1 MGTNGQFGSI
11 RKLPSGRYQV
21 RYFHLGRRITAD
33 HTFPTK
39 ADARAFLAG
48 VETDVKRGNYVDPS
62 AGRIMFGEY
71 AGWWIE
77 QRPLR
82 PRTRE
87 TYDSQLKHL
96 LRPFGP
102 AQLTAISPADVRTWH
117 GRLSQSELH
126 PNTVAKI
133 YRLLR
138 TILGTA
144 VDDGVLPSNPARIRG
159 ASKER
164 AVERPLLSWDDV
176 VELANAIEP
185 RFSAL
190 VWTAAASGLRF
201 GELSGLEMR
210 HLDVDRSELRV
221 DQALYFAKGSGPRL
235 GPPKTESAHRTVVVP
250 AQIIHRLCEHIES
263 FVDDARPKTLVFTS
277 VKGSP
282 LLNRT
287 FAPYWR
293 RALDELGM
301 TNIRFH
307 DLRHLAGTEAATAG
321 ASLREVMA
329 RMGHASSSASLRY
342 LKASEIRDRDIADAI
357 GARMP
362 VHRVDPR

>member
-1 MGTNGQFGSI
+1 MGTNGSFGSV
-11 RKLPSGRYQV
+11 RKLPSGRFQV
-21 RYFHLGRRITAD
+21 RYFHLGKRISAD
-33 HTFPTK
+33 STFATK

-48 VETDVKRGNYVDPS
+48 VKTDLKRGNYVDPS
-62 AGRIMFGEY
+62 AGRITFAEY
-71 AGWWIE
+71 SVWWID

-96 LRPFGP
+96 LAAFGR
-102 AQLTAISPADVRTWH
+102 AQLSVISSADVRVWH
-117 GRLSQSELH
+117 GRLSQSGLH
-126 PNTVAKI
+126 PNTVSKI

-138 TILGTA
+138 TILTTA
-144 VDDGVLPSNPARIRG
+144 VDDGALSTNPARIRG

-164 AVERPLLSWDDV
+164 AVERPLLTWDDV
-176 VELANAIEP
+176 VAIADAIEP
-185 RFSAL
+185 RFNAL

-201 GELSGLEMR
+201 GELSGLAFR
-210 HLDVDRSELRV
+210 HLDFDRSELRV
-221 DQALYFAKGSGPRL
+221 SQTLYFKKGSGATL

-250 AQIIHRLCEHIES
+250 AQITQRLCSHIEA
-263 FVDDARPKTLVFTS
+263 FIDDRGPGDLIFTS
-277 VKGSP
+277 IKGRP

-287 FAPYWR
+287 FAPYWH
-293 RALDELGM
+293 RALDKTSLCD
-301 TNIRFH
+301 IRFH

-342 LKASEIRDRDIADAI
+342 LKAAEIRDRDIAEAI
-357 GARMP
+357 SRRMP
-362 VHRVDPR
+362 Q

>member
-21 RYFHLGRRITAD
+21 RYFHLGIRIAAD
-33 HTFPTK
+33 TTFATK

-48 VETDVKRGNYVDPS
+48 VETDLKRGHYVDPA
-62 AGRIMFGEY
+62 AGRITFGEY

-82 PRTRE
+82 PRTRD

-96 LRPFGP
+96 LGAFGP
-102 AQLTAISPADVRTWH
+102 AQLSAISPADVRGWH

-126 PNTVAKI
+126 PNTVAKV

-144 VDDGVLPSNPARIRG
+144 VDDGVLRSNPARIRG

-164 AVERPLLSWDDV
+164 AVERPLLTWNDV
-176 VELANAIEP
+176 VALADAIEP

-201 GELSGLEMR
+201 GELSGLEIR
-210 HLDVDRSELRV
+210 HIDFARSELRV

-250 AQIIHRLCEHIES
+250 EQIMLRLCEHIES
-263 FVDDARPKTLVFTS
+263 FVDGARPKTLVFTS

-293 RALDELGM
+293 RALDNVGM
-301 TNIRFH
+301 ADIRFH

-329 RMGHASSSASLRY
+329 RMGHASSAASLRY
-342 LKASEIRDRDIADAI
+342 LKAAEIRDRDIANAI

-362 VHRVDPR
+362 LR

>member
-1 MGTNGQFGSI
+1 MGTNGQFGST
-11 RKLPSGRYQV
+11 RKYQV
-21 RYFHLGRRITAD
+21 RYFHLGKRVAAD
-33 HTFPTK
+33 TTFPTK
-39 ADARAFLAG
+39 ADARAFLAS
-48 VETDVKRGNYVDPS
+48 VETDLKRGNHVDPS
-62 AGRIMFGEY
+62 AGRITFGEY

-96 LRPFGP
+96 MRAFGP
-102 AQLTAISPADVRTWH
+102 AQLSAISPVDVRTWH

-138 TILGTA
+138 TILTTA

-164 AVERPLLSWDDV
+164 AVERPLLTWDHV
-176 VELANAIEP
+176 VALAGAIEP

-201 GELSGLEMR
+201 GELTGLEIR
-210 HLDVDRSELRV
+210 HLDVARSELRV

-235 GPPKTESAHRTVVVP
+235 GPPKSESAHRTVVVP
-250 AQIIHRLCEHIES
+250 AQIIHRLCDHIAS

-277 VKGSP
+277 MKGSP

-293 RALDELGM
+293 RALHEVEM

-362 VHRVDPR
+362 Q

>member
-48 VETDVKRGNYVDPS
+48 VETDLKRGNYVDPS
-62 AGRIMFGEY
+62 AGRITFGEY

-77 QRPLR
+77 ERPLR

-87 TYDSQLKHL
+87 TYDSQLKRL
-96 LRPFGP
+96 LSAFGT
-102 AQLTAISPADVRTWH
+102 AQLSTISPADVRTWH

-164 AVERPLLSWDDV
+164 AVERPLLTWDHV
-176 VELANAIEP
+176 VALAGAIEP
-185 RFSAL
+185 RFNAL

-201 GELSGLEMR
+201 GELSGLEVR

-221 DQALYFAKGSGPRL
+221 NQTLSFKKGSGPTL
-235 GPPKTESAHRTVVVP
+235 GPPKTDSAHRTVVVP
-250 AQIIHRLCEHIES
+250 GQITHRLCEHIDT
-263 FVDDARPKTLVFTS
+263 FTTRRKPTDLVFTS
-277 VKGSP
+277 IKGSP

-293 RALDELGM
+293 ATVAANGM
-301 TNIRFH
+301 VDIRFH

-342 LKASEIRDRDIADAI
+342 LKASEIRDRNIADAI

-362 VHRVDPR
+362 KS

>member
-1 MGTNGQFGSI
+1 MGTNSSFGSV
-11 RKLPSGRYQV
+11 RKLPSGRFQV
-21 RYFHLGRRITAD
+21 RYFHLGRRTSAD
-33 HTFPTK
+33 STFATK

-48 VETDVKRGNYVDPS
+48 VETDLKRGTYVDPS
-62 AGRIMFGEY
+62 AGRITFAEY

-77 QRPLR
+77 RRPLR

-96 LRPFGP
+96 LAAFGP
-102 AQLTAISPADVRTWH
+102 AQLSVISSADVRTWH
-117 GRLSQSELH
+117 GRLSQSGLH
-126 PNTVAKI
+126 PNTVSKI

-138 TILGTA
+138 TILTTA

-159 ASKER
+159 ASKEHS
-164 AVERPLLSWDDV
+164 VERPLLTWDDV
-176 VELANAIEP
+176 VTLAGAIEP
-185 RFSAL
+185 RFSAM

-201 GELSGLEMR
+201 GELSGLTIR
-210 HLDVDRSELRV
+210 HLDLDRSELRV
-221 DQALYFAKGSGPRL
+221 SQTLYFKKGSGATL

-250 AQIIHRLCEHIES
+250 TQITQRLCDHIEM
-263 FVDDARPKTLVFTS
+263 FVNKRGRDDLVFTS
-277 VKGSP
+277 VMGSP

-293 RALDELGM
+293 RAVADTQLSDV
-301 TNIRFH
+301 RFH

-329 RMGHASSSASLRY
+329 RMGHASSAASLRY
-342 LKASEIRDRDIADAI
+342 LKVAEIRDRDIANAI
-357 GARMP
+357 ARRMP
-362 VHRVDPR
+362 Q

>member
-48 VETDVKRGNYVDPS
+48 VETDLKRGNYVDPS
-62 AGRIMFGEY
+62 AGRITFGEY

-82 PRTRE
+82 PRTRD

-96 LRPFGP
+96 LSAFGP
-102 AQLTAISPADVRTWH
+102 AQLSAISPADVRTWH
-117 GRLSQSELH
+117 GRLSQSDLH
-126 PNTVAKI
+126 PNTVAKV

-164 AVERPLLSWDDV
+164 AVERPLLTWDDV
-176 VELANAIEP
+176 VALAGAIEP

-201 GELSGLEMR
+201 GELSGLEIR

-250 AQIIHRLCEHIES
+250 AQITHRLCEHIEL
-263 FVDDARPKTLVFTS
+263 FVDDERPKSLVFRS

-293 RALDELGM
+293 RALDETGM
-301 TNIRFH
+301 TSIRFH

-329 RMGHASSSASLRY
+329 RMGHASITASLRY
-342 LKASEIRDRDIADAI
+342 LKAAEIRDRHIADAI

-362 VHRVDPR
+362 QR

>member
-1 MGTNGQFGSI
+1 MGTNGSFGSI
-11 RKLPSGRYQV
+11 RKLPSGRFQV
-21 RYFHLGRRITAD
+21 RYFHLGKRIAAD
-33 HTFPTK
+33 TTFGTK

-48 VETDVKRGNYVDPS
+48 VETDLKRGNYVDPS
-62 AGRIMFGEY
+62 AGRITFAEY

-77 QRPLR
+77 ERPLR
-82 PRTRE
+82 SHTRE
-87 TYDSQLKHL
+87 TYDSQLKRL
-96 LRPFGP
+96 LAEFGP
-102 AQLTAISPADVRTWH
+102 AQLSEISPTDVRTWH

-138 TILGTA
+138 TILTTA

-164 AVERPLLSWDDV
+164 AIERPLLTWENV
-176 VELANAIEP
+176 VALADAIEP

-201 GELSGLEMR
+201 GELSGLEIR
-210 HLDVDRSELRV
+210 HLDADRSEVRV
-221 DQALYFAKGSGPRL
+221 DQALYYAKGSGARL

-250 AQIIHRLCEHIES
+250 AQIVHRLCEHIEL
-263 FVDDARPKTLVFTS
+263 FVKDPRPKSLVFTS
-277 VKGSP
+277 LRGSP

-287 FAPYWR
+287 FSPYWH
-293 RALDELGM
+293 RALDGAGI
-301 TNIRFH
+301 TDIRFH

-321 ASLREVMA
+321 ASLREVMS
-329 RMGHASSSASLRY
+329 RMGHASSAASLRY
-342 LKASEIRDRDIADAI
+342 LKAAEIRDRDIADAI

-362 VHRVDPR
+362 KR